1 MPSDPIFRAVL
12 LLLGLDVILG
22 AVLMVLA
29 HYGVVGAA
37 LGDVGAV
44 LGIVGGVLY
53 LFFRWWGRRREAAAR
68 VEPAARADEGRD
80 PPR

>member
-22 AVLMVLA
+22 ASLMVLS
-29 HYGVVGAA
+29 HYGVVDEA
-37 LGDVGAV
+37 LGDVGAG

-68 VEPAARADEGRD
+68 RGEQRSGPQR
-80 PPR
+80 